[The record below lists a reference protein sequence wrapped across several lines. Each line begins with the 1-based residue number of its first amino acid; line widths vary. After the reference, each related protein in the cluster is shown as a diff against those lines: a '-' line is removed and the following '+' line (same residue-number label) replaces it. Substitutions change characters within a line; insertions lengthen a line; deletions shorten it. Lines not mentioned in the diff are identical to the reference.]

1 MIFRELF
8 SHNLQE
14 ALLCLCLCHSVM
26 KIEGK
31 FIGSSPDEIAMLE
44 YCDLMGMKFQSVDN

>member
-26 KIEGK
+26 KIEDK